1 MRSLTTL
8 LAHTPLLS
16 LSCSGKFIPDP
27 KKQFKIVI
35 PEASELGAMSGKV
48 RAWPHR
54 ASHVLFTPTQ
64 RTHTLPPLS
73 LDLSL
78 DLDLSMSS

>member
-48 RAWPHR
+48 RAWQHR
-54 ASHVLFTPTQ
+54 ASPCSSLPLAVAQ

-73 LDLSL
+73 LDLN
-78 DLDLSMSS
+78 LSTSS